1 MQTESLLPVRKPWNM
16 NTIEQYLNDK
26 LNQRADAGNLRVLP
40 QHQPGVDF
48 RSNDY
53 LGLALSGLL
62 HVPHAVGTGATG
74 SRLISGNSEVTEK
87 LEAHIAAFHQAEAAL
102 LFNSGYD
109 ANLGLLSS
117 IAGRH
122 TTYIYDELCH
132 ASILDGI
139 RLAICKGKYHFSHN
153 DVTSLEGLLQ
163 KHSGSGQVIVVVEA
177 VYSMDGDIAPLSAIT
192 DLCQRYGA
200 QLIVDEAHATGV
212 IGINGEGLVC
222 SLGLAPR
229 VFARVHTYGKAM
241 GCHGAAV
248 VGSNMLRSYLIN
260 FARSFIYTTALPP
273 HSVQAIARAYELL
286 TSGDVSNR
294 PLLHLI
300 QYFNTKVAAAGLTGF
315 NNATTP
321 IRAMITGGNE
331 RTRALAERLQHA
343 GFLVNPILHPTV
355 PLGSE
360 RLRICLHSFNTTQQI
375 DDLINLLSA

>member
-1 MQTESLLPVRKPWNM
+1 M

-26 LNQRADAGNLRVLP
+26 LNQRAAAGNLRVLP
-40 QHQPGVDF
+40 PYQPGIDF

-53 LGLALSGLL
+53 LGLAHSGLL

-74 SRLISGNSEVTEK
+74 SRLISGNSEAAEK
-87 LEAHIAAFHQAEAAL
+87 LEAYIAAFHQAPAAL

-153 DVTSLEGLLQ
+153 DVTSLEGLFQ
-163 KHSGSGQVIVVVEA
+163 KHAGSGQVIVVVEA
-177 VYSMDGDIAPLSAIT
+177 VYSMDGDIAPLSAIA
-192 DLCQRYGA
+192 DLCDRYGA

-212 IGINGEGLVC
+212 VGTNGEGLVC

-241 GCHGAAV
+241 GCHGAVV
-248 VGSNMLRSYLIN
+248 VGSSTLRSYLIN

-273 HSVQAIARAYELL
+273 HSVQAIAHAYELL
-286 TSGDVSNR
+286 AAGDVSND

-300 QYFNTKVAAAGLTGF
+300 QYFNTSVAAAGLTGF

-321 IRAMITGGNE
+321 IRAMITGGND

-343 GFLVNPILHPTV
+343 GFLVNSILHPTV

>member
-1 MQTESLLPVRKPWNM
+1 M
-16 NTIEQYLNDK
+16 NTIEQFLNDK
-26 LNQRADAGNLRVLP
+26 LNHRADAGNLRVLP
-40 QHQPGVDF
+40 PYQQGIDF

-53 LGLALSGLL
+53 LGLAHSGLL
-62 HVPHAVGTGATG
+62 YVPHAAGTGATG
-74 SRLISGNSEVTEK
+74 SRLISGNSDAVER
-87 LEAHIAAFHQAEAAL
+87 LEAEIAAFHQAGAAL

-117 IAGRH
+117 IAGRN

-139 RLAICKGKYHFSHN
+139 RLAICKGKYHFNHN
-153 DVTSLEGLLQ
+153 DLASLEALLQ
-163 KHSGSGQVIVVVEA
+163 KHSGSVPVIVVVEA
-177 VYSMDGDIAPLSAIT
+177 VYSMDGDIAPLSAIA
-192 DLCQRYGA
+192 DLCDRYGA

-212 IGINGEGLVC
+212 IGTRGEGLVC
-222 SLGLAPR
+222 SLGLAHR

-248 VGSNMLRSYLIN
+248 VGSSTLRSYLIN

-286 TSGDVSNR
+286 ASGAVSNA
-294 PLLHLI
+294 PLLSLI
-300 QYFNTKVAAAGLTGF
+300 HHFNTSLAAVGLTGF
-315 NNATTP
+315 NNASTP
-321 IRAMITGGNE
+321 IRAMITGGND
-331 RTRALAERLQHA
+331 RTRALAERLQQA
-343 GFLVNPILHPTV
+343 GFLINPILHPTV

-375 DDLINLLSA
+375 DELINLLSS

>member
-1 MQTESLLPVRKPWNM
+1 MS
-16 NTIEQYLNDK
+16 TIEQFLNDK

-40 QHQPGVDF
+40 PHQQGIDF

-53 LGLALSGLL
+53 LGLAHSGLL
-62 HVPHAVGTGATG
+62 HVPHAAGTGATG
-74 SRLISGNSEVTEK
+74 SRLISGNSDAVER
-87 LEAHIAAFHQAEAAL
+87 LEAEITAFHQAGAAL

-139 RLAICKGKYHFSHN
+139 RLAICKGKYHFNHN
-153 DVTSLEGLLQ
+153 DLASLEALLQ
-163 KHSGSGQVIVVVEA
+163 KHSDSGQVIVVVEA
-177 VYSMDGDIAPLSAIT
+177 VYSMDGDIAPLSAIA
-192 DLCQRYGA
+192 DLCDRHGA

-212 IGINGEGLVC
+212 IGTRGEGLVC
-222 SLGLAPR
+222 SLGLAHR

-248 VGSNMLRSYLIN
+248 VGSSTLRSYLIN

-286 TSGDVSNR
+286 ASGAVSNA
-294 PLLHLI
+294 PLLSLI
-300 QYFNTKVAAAGLTGF
+300 HHFNTSVAAVGLTGF
-315 NNATTP
+315 NNAATP
-321 IRAMITGGNE
+321 IRAMITGGND
-331 RTRALAERLQHA
+331 RTRALAERLQQA

-375 DDLINLLSA
+375 DELINLLSS